1 MIKYNSKEFYE
12 RKISSLRELE
22 TDIKNVITWIN
33 IDTISDY
40 NIINQIGELYGIHHL
55 ILEDI
60 THTTQRPKI
69 DVLENY
75 IYLIAKMLQYNKD
88 EEEIKVEQVSFILG
102 KDYVISFQE
111 DKGDV
116 FNIIREAIRHSK
128 GLIRGMGAD
137 FLLTSLID
145 AIVDNYFEI
154 CDILEEKIDRLDDE
168 VLTNPSQKTINEINR
183 LKREMIFIRKAV
195 WPLREVVNVLL
206 RIGTPFITQ
215 KTVIYLRDVYDHIIQ
230 IIDLIETLQEIL
242 SSMVDTYLSS
252 LSNKTNEVMKILTI
266 IATIFIP
273 LTFIAGVYGM
283 NFRYMPE
290 LEFIWGYPLVVIV
303 MLIVSVIMLLH
314 FRRKKW
320 I

>member
-1 MIKYNSKEFYE
+1 MKTE
-12 RKISSLRELE
+12 RKN
-22 TDIKNVITWIN
+22 TVVTWIN
-33 IDTISDY
+33 VDTRNNSELV
-40 NIINQIGELYGIHHL
+40 NQIGKIYGIHPL

-60 THTTQRPKI
+60 TNRDQRPKI
-69 DVLENY
+69 DILENY
-75 IYLIAKMLQYNKD
+75 VYVIVKMLHYNLED
-88 EEEIKVEQVSFILG
+88 EEIIVEQVSFILG

-111 DKGDV
+111 RKEDV
-116 FNIIREAIRHSK
+116 FERIREAIRYNK

-145 AIVDNYFEI
+145 SIVDNYFNI
-154 CDILEEKIDRLDDE
+154 CDILEEKIEQLDDE
-168 VLTNPSQKTINEINR
+168 LLVNPSQKTINEINS
-183 LKREMIFIRKAV
+183 LKRQMIFIRKIT
-195 WPLREVVNVLL
+195 WPLREVVNMLL
-206 RIGTPFITQ
+206 RIGTPFISQ
-215 KTVIYLRDVYDHIIQ
+215 KTVIYLRDIYDHIIQ

-252 LSNKTNEVMKILTI
+252 ISNRTNEVMKILTI

-283 NFRYMPE
+283 NFKFMPE
-290 LEFIWGYPLVVIV
+290 LEFIWGYPLILTV
-303 MLIVSVIMLLH
+303 MIAVTVTMLLY